1 MRTGGASDGTTP
13 LSWKIATTGTCT
25 YSAPFECPLI
35 AIWNDVGARST
46 NSCDA
51 AQWALD
57 LHRAGRIWLS
67 PREIDFLA
75 SCTAWQGGL
84 TAKMAEWLRG
94 ILDRAVAATG
104 CVPPS

>member
-1 MRTGGASDGTTP
+1 M
-13 LSWKIATTGTCT
+13 LSKRPVGVLAIAGDLPR
-25 YSAPFECPLI
+25 SLQHPANV

-57 LHRAGRIWLS
+57 LHHAGRIWLS